1 MPMNNKK
8 NYIFLLKYHISK
20 KKDKGML
27 TIERKKKPSTS
38 NCVPYESP
46 FQGGRKNN
54 AFLESKLREFA
65 VNIPAL
71 Q

>member
-1 MPMNNKK
+1 MPMSNKK
-8 NYIFLLKYHISK
+8 NYIFLLKYRISK
-20 KKDKGML
+20 KKDKGMV
-27 TIERKKKPSTS
+27 TIERKKKPSTL

-46 FQGGRKNN
+46 FQGERKNN

-65 VNIPAL
+65 ANIPAL